1 MQAVAPD
8 DAPHWVGFTQVKLII
23 QIPCFNEAEQLPA
36 TIADLPD
43 EVEGFDVVE
52 RLVIDDGSTDE
63 TIAVARAHG
72 VDHIVRLTN
81 NKGLAAGFQAGLDAC
96 LKLGADVIV
105 NTDADNQYYGPDIAR
120 LVVPILAGRADM
132 VVGDREV
139 TGIEHFSPLKKSL
152 QRLGSWVVRQASST
166 SVPDTTSGFRAY
178 NREAAIQLLVVSKF
192 TYTLETIIQAGKQ
205 LVAIDHVPI
214 RTNPKT
220 RESRLFP
227 SMGAYVRR
235 NAVSIFRIYAQYEPL
250 RVFWSLSALI
260 GVAALAVWIRF
271 VISYIDG
278 GGKGHVQSLILGA
291 VLFIAAVVLFALGVI
306 GDLLAAQRVMTQKTF
321 ERVRRIELELNVGPS
336 HYEPGRPIE
345 ERDPDKNDPDPA
357 LRAPDENISDPGT
370 RRTGTEEHEAVRS

>member
-1 MQAVAPD
+1 M
-8 DAPHWVGFTQVKLII
+8 KLII
-23 QIPCFNEAEQLPA
+23 QIPCWNEAEQLPA
-36 TIADLPD
+36 TLDDLPRA
-43 EVEGFDVVE
+43 VEGFDLVE
-52 RLVIDDGSTDE
+52 WLVIDDGSTDE
-63 TIAVARAHG
+63 TIEVARAHG

-105 NTDADNQYYGPDIAR
+105 NTDADNQYYGPDIAK
-120 LVVPILAGRADM
+120 LVAPILTGRADM

-139 TGIEHFSPLKKSL
+139 TGIEHFSPLKKAL

-205 LVAIDHVPI
+205 LVAIDHVPV

-260 GVAALAVWIRF
+260 GVVALAVWVRF
-271 VISYIDG
+271 VVSYIDG

-291 VLFIAAVVLFALGVI
+291 VLFIAAVVLWALGVI

-321 ERVRRIELELNVGPS
+321 ERVRRIELELKIAPS
-336 HYEPGRPIE
+336 HYEPGALPAESQSNEPASVENAEQARPGQS
-345 ERDPDKNDPDPA
+345 
-357 LRAPDENISDPGT
+357 APDDQGEPTAG
-370 RRTGTEEHEAVRS
+370 RAGTEEHEAVRL